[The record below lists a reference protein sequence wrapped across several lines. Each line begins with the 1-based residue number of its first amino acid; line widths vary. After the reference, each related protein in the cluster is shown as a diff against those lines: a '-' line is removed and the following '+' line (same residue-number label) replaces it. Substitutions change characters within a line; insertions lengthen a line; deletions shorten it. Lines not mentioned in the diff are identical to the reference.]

1 MLANDTIIQLAAKIQ
16 TSEENI
22 RREYFQH
29 LFLSRMYKQK
39 DTEKVYFKGGTALH
53 LIYGDPRF
61 SEDLDFDTE
70 IRSVQTIEDV
80 VIATLTAFEQD
91 GIETNLHEAKTT
103 SGGYLSVLEF
113 RAEGRTVP
121 IQIEISLREGKKKE
135 GSAAVVNSEF
145 FPAYNLVQLSHEL
158 LMQGKLHA
166 LLERHKP
173 RDYYDFYF
181 LLRANLLHEKKRDVF
196 EAVLALLQKE
206 DASFDAELKRFLP
219 KGHQLIIR
227 DFKTTLEREIKRYV

>member
-1 MLANDTIIQLAAKIQ
+1 MLANETIIQLAARIQ

-29 LFLSRMYKQK
+29 LFLSRLYKQE
-39 DTEKVYFKGGTALH
+39 DTGKVYFKGGTALH

-70 IRSVQTIEDV
+70 IRSIRTIEDM
-80 VIATLTAFEQD
+80 VIATLAAFEQE
-91 GIETNLHEAKTT
+91 GINTNLHEAKTT
-103 SGGYLSVLEF
+103 SGGYFSVVEF

-121 IQIEISLREGKKKE
+121 IQLELSLREGKKKE

-145 FPAYNLVQLSHEL
+145 FPIYNVVQLSHEL
-158 LMQGKLHA
+158 LIQGKLHA

-181 LLRANLLHEKKRDVF
+181 LLRANLLPEKKRAVF
-196 EAVLALLQKE
+196 EQVLTLLQKE
-206 DASFDAELKRFLP
+206 EANFNEELRRFLP
-219 KGHQLIIR
+219 KGHHIIIR
-227 DFKTTLEREIKRYV
+227 DFKSTLEREIKRYL

>member
-1 MLANDTIIQLAAKIQ
+1 MLANETIIQLAAKLQ

-29 LFLSRMYKQK
+29 LFLSRLYKQD

-70 IRSVQTIEDV
+70 IRSVRTIEDMV
-80 VIATLTAFEQD
+80 VATLAAFEHE
-91 GIETNLHEAKTT
+91 GIDTDLHEAKTT
-103 SGGYLSVLEF
+103 SGGYLSVVNF
-113 RAEGRTVP
+113 YAEGRAVP
-121 IQIEISLREGKKKE
+121 IKLEISLREGKKKE
-135 GSAAVVNSEF
+135 GSATVVSSDF
-145 FPAYNLVQLSHEL
+145 FPNYNLVQLSHEL
-158 LMQGKLHA
+158 LIQGKLHA

-181 LLRANLLHEKKRDVF
+181 LLRANLLPEKKREVF
-196 EAVLALLQKE
+196 EQVLTLLQKE
-206 DASFDAELKRFLP
+206 DASFDEELRRFLP
-219 KGHQLIIR
+219 KSHQLIIR
-227 DFKTTLEREIKRYV
+227 DFKATLKREIKRYV

>member
-1 MLANDTIIQLAAKIQ
+1 MLANETIIQLAAKIQ

-29 LFLSRMYKQK
+29 LFLSRLYKQK

-53 LIYGDPRF
+53 LIYGNPRF

-70 IRSVQTIEDV
+70 IRSVHTIEDMV
-80 VIATLTAFEQD
+80 LATLAAFEQE
-91 GIETNLHEAKTT
+91 GIDTNLHEAKTT
-103 SGGYLSVLEF
+103 TGGYLSVVEF

-121 IQIEISLREGKKKE
+121 IQLEISLREGKKKE

-181 LLRANLLHEKKRDVF
+181 LLRANLLPEKKREIF
-196 EAVLALLQKE
+196 EQVLILLRKE
-206 DASFDAELKRFLP
+206 KASFNEELRRFLP
-219 KGHQLIIR
+219 KSHQLIVR
-227 DFKTTLEREIKRYV
+227 DFKITLEREIKRYL